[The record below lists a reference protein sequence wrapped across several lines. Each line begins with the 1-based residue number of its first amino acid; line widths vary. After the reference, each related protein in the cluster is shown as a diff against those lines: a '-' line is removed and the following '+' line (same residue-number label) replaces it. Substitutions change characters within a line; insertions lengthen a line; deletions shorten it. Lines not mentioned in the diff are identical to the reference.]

1 MMTNND
7 IFMATKKSTK
17 KAEEQKTAHS
27 TQVGVAVG
35 LTAAAVA
42 AAGAYFLYGSK
53 SADKNRKTVKSWML
67 KAKAE
72 VLEHLEDAKKMSREE
87 FEQVVA
93 GVAATYTGAKSV
105 TKTDI
110 AGFAS
115 EMMGHW
121 DQLEGVVGKKKTA
134 PKKKTTTK
142 KTTTKTVAKKTSAKK
157 AAPKKKTTAKKTTA
171 KKVTKK

>member
-1 MMTNND
+1 
-7 IFMATKKSTK
+7 MATKKTTK
-17 KAEEQKTAHS
+17 KTEEKKTAQS

-53 SADKNRKTVKSWML
+53 SADKNRKTVKSWIL

-121 DQLEGVVGKKKTA
+121 DQLEGVVGSK
-134 PKKKTTTK
+134 
-142 KTTTKTVAKKTSAKK
+142 KK
-157 AAPKKKTTAKKTTA
+157 AAPKKTTAKKTTTKTTAKKTTA
-171 KKVTKK
+171 KKAAPKKTVTKKTTTKKATKK